1 MLRCGSATASGPM
14 LSRGLSMASAHKEP
28 RARKLAPSEVDA
40 ANRCAAR
47 LAAHT
52 ASVRYVRL
60 IGYACRHPDPP
71 LRRAFLPLDRL
82 TVMLGRND
90 AGKSTLLRAIQ
101 RDLSGGHYRDDD
113 EEIVKKVGGV
123 FFALASDAELSDL
136 ITSAEN
142 LRRRAR
148 DRRESF
154 FGRRPPWGLRAWTL
168 EHFENV
174 ELEAGSPIDLW
185 LEQLRANAP
194 DTPGFDDVLKAL
206 GGSRLIALE
215 PAGLDEDGRRVW
227 NVTWCLPTFDTL
239 DKSLQQALKESDL
252 LPFVADRERAA
263 AKAEGRSYGWFTRG
277 FFIPFHGNPSHLWAE
292 EAPVVVAPI
301 GQTHTAHLPRGLAVP
316 TDFGALRSEV
326 RQSLNDL
333 VIAARFAQDDARH
346 EDPLTAEE
354 QALRSSPRNW
364 LMTDDDGS
372 RIHPDAWGAAAFIA
386 AAANRLV
393 PRFVAERYRLVVVLR
408 SLEEWLSPDAQPL
421 DLRLRMAQPDGRL
434 EEFPIER
441 VADGLRLWVQLALLE
456 ACEQA
461 ARVAGILRD
470 LGGEWWVHA
479 EQASHHYSDGGEDEG
494 EEQDRQ
500 ADYYAEQSAAIL
512 EDIRQLDPETKPWVG
527 RILAEPLEQ
536 PDPENWTWRL
546 ARHRRFFL
554 VDEPERHLHPNLQ
567 REAAVW
573 LRDTIRARETPCLVA
588 THSTPFLA
596 LPTDADMPLYVYVW
610 RDRDDATCEPFDAGE
625 LRPLD
630 RIATSLGFDR
640 GELLTTISLFQVEGI
655 HDVVVFDRIFGEL
668 RAARIALVPMEG
680 LSNYQAVLDSD
691 VLWRYTT
698 AQVALTTD
706 KFEPE
711 ILKNVLGNPKAARE
725 LRRSQSADD
734 ELKILAKLIG
744 IAERNGKQI
753 HLLGHRGADLI
764 DVLDET
770 TVCAEFAGY
779 PGHVEAQKR
788 WDAAVASGAKS
799 ADKKRFY
806 EAEFGLPMDVNS
818 YIRLADAHAVAGVKP
833 PALEAI
839 VEAAAALARGE
850 PSGVLTTG
858 GSN

>member
-1 MLRCGSATASGPM
+1 
-14 LSRGLSMASAHKEP
+14 
-28 RARKLAPSEVDA
+28 
-40 ANRCAAR
+40 
-47 LAAHT
+47 
-52 ASVRYVRL
+52 
-60 IGYACRHPDPP
+60 
-71 LRRAFLPLDRL
+71 
-82 TVMLGRND
+82 MLGRND
-90 AGKSTLLRAIQ
+90 AGKSTLLRAIR

-113 EEIVKKVGGV
+113 DEETVKQVGSV

-148 DRRESF
+148 DRHKSY

-168 EHFENV
+168 EHFEKV
-174 ELEAGSPIDLW
+174 ELEPGSPIDLW
-185 LEQLRANAP
+185 LEQLRAKAP
-194 DTPGFDDVLKAL
+194 DTPGFGDVLKAL
-206 GGSRLIALE
+206 RGSRLIALE
-215 PAGLDEDGRRVW
+215 PAGLDEDGRRIW
-227 NVTWCLPTFDTL
+227 NVTWCLPTLDTL
-239 DKSLQQALKESDL
+239 DEHIREALNQSDL
-252 LPFVADRERAA
+252 LPFVAERERAA
-263 AKAEGRSYGWFTRG
+263 AKAAGRSYGWFTRG
-277 FFIPFHGNPSHLWAE
+277 FYVPFHGNPSHLWVE
-292 EAPVVVAPI
+292 GAPVVVGPI
-301 GQTHTAHLPRGLAVP
+301 GQTHTAHIPRGLAVP

-326 RQSLNDL
+326 TQSLNDL
-333 VIAARFAQDDARH
+333 VSAARFTQDDAQR
-346 EDPLTAEE
+346 EDPLTSDER
-354 QALRSSPRNW
+354 QLRSPPRNW
-364 LMTDDDGS
+364 LVTDNEGS
-372 RIHPDAWGAAAFIA
+372 RIHPDARGAAAFIT

-408 SLEEWLSPDAQPL
+408 ALEEWLSPDAEPL
-421 DLRLRMAQPDGRL
+421 DIRLRMAHPDGRI
-434 EEFPIER
+434 EEFPIEC

-461 ARVAGILRD
+461 ARVGGVLRD
-470 LGGEWWVHA
+470 LGGDWWVHA
-479 EQASHHYSDGGEDEG
+479 EQASNHYSSGDDEEG
-494 EEQDRQ
+494 DEQDRQ
-500 ADYYAEQSAAIL
+500 AGYYAEQITAIL
-512 EDIRQLDPETKPWVG
+512 DDIRELDAESKPWVG
-527 RILAEPLEQ
+527 PPLAESLEQ

-567 REAAVW
+567 REAALW
-573 LRDTIRARETPCLVA
+573 LRDTIRARQTPCLVA

-596 LPTDADMPLYVYVW
+596 LPTDADMPLYVYIW

-625 LRPLD
+625 LQPLD
-630 RIATSLGFDR
+630 RIAASLGFDR
-640 GELLTTISLFQVEGI
+640 GELLTTISLFLVVEGI

-711 ILKNVLGNPKAARE
+711 TLKNVLGNPKAARE
-725 LRRSQSADD
+725 LRRSDSADD

-764 DVLDET
+764 DVLDEA
-770 TVCAEFAGY
+770 TVCSEFPSY
-779 PGHVEAQKR
+779 PGHAEARKR
-788 WDAAVASGAKS
+788 WDTAAAGGAKS
-799 ADKKRFY
+799 SDKKRFY
-806 EAEFGLPMDVNS
+806 EAEFGLPMDVDS
-818 YIRLADAHAVAGVKP
+818 YIRLADAHARSGIKP

-850 PSGVLTTG
+850 PSGALTTG
-858 GSN
+858 GSH